1 MSRFHRRFSL
11 LAMPASR
18 AHLLA
23 VVTFC
28 LAAAGAAA
36 AEFAGRPR
44 TAAIVFLLGVT
55 LVGALEGV
63 RGGLVAALVAGLI
76 FNFFLSDPI
85 LSFSAPSS
93 DEYVPLLAF
102 SLSAAASGFL
112 VGRLKDRAM
121 AAELANG
128 RMRSLLDVSQDLQA
142 AVGVADI
149 PNAATSFAAMQAG
162 DRPAELYVAADADLR
177 PAQRECDD
185 LPLAQRASREAVR
198 LSEDGRL
205 ALPLSAA
212 GVVTGVL
219 VLPWNGAP
227 GAPAPEGME
236 AFENI
241 VSIALERCL
250 LLERV
255 AAADILKRSEEFKT
269 ALLSSVSH
277 DLRTP
282 LNAISASASS
292 LARYRAALPEEAQAD
307 LLAMIQEQCARLD
320 RYTTNLL
327 NLVRIQAGLD
337 PDQSSC
343 CDCLEVLGA
352 AIANARAL
360 ATGRRIRKE
369 YEIQIAMVRGD
380 PVMLE
385 QVFYNLLDNAIRYS
399 PEASELC
406 ISVAGE
412 ADRIMI
418 LICDQGV
425 GIPAQERE
433 RVFERFTRSRSGG
446 GQAGTGLGLS
456 IAKGFTEAFG
466 GTISAVPNEQA
477 GRGTCMR
484 VSLVRAPEH
493 A

>member
-1 MSRFHRRFSL
+1 
-11 LAMPASR
+11 MPASR

-23 VVTFC
+23 VITFG

-44 TAAIVFLLGVT
+44 TAAIVFLMGVT

-76 FNFFLSDPI
+76 FNFFLSDPFF
-85 LSFSAPSS
+85 SFSAPSS
-93 DEYVPLLAF
+93 DEYVPLIAF
-102 SLSAAASGFL
+102 NVSAAASGFL
-112 VGRLKDRAM
+112 VGRLKDRAR

-128 RMRSLLDVSQDLQA
+128 RLRSLLDVSQDLQA

-149 PNAATSFAAMQAG
+149 PNAATSFAAMQVG
-162 DRPAELYVAADADLR
+162 DRPAELYVAADGDLR
-177 PAQRECDD
+177 PAQRECED
-185 LPLAQRASREAVR
+185 LPLARRAGRDAVR
-198 LSEDGRL
+198 LSEGGRL
-205 ALPLSAA
+205 ALPVSAA
-212 GVVTGVL
+212 GVTGVL
-219 VLPWNGAP
+219 VLPWHGAAGSP
-227 GAPAPEGME
+227 SPDGME

-269 ALLSSVSH
+269 VLLSSVSH

-292 LARYRAALPEEAQAD
+292 LARYRATLPEEAQAD
-307 LLAMIQEQCARLD
+307 LLTMIQEQCSRLD

-337 PDQSSC
+337 PDRFSC

-352 AIANARAL
+352 AIANVRSL
-360 ATGRRIRKE
+360 GTGHLIRKK
-369 YEIQIAMVRGD
+369 YETQTGLVRGD

-399 PEASELC
+399 PEGSELC
-406 ISVAGE
+406 ISAADE
-412 ADRIMI
+412 ADRIVI
-418 LICDQGV
+418 LICDEGA

-446 GQAGTGLGLS
+446 GKGGTGLGLS

-466 GTISAVPNEQA
+466 GTISALPHEAA

-484 VSLVRAPEH
+484 VSLVRAPERV
-493 A
+493 